1 MMCTKKRHVVTKYR
15 YHKETKKGKEIQ
27 TLYGVCPCGKD
38 VLMEK
43 RVDGINVIIPS
54 QNLKYQI
61 G

>member
-1 MMCTKKRHVVTKYR
+1 VVTKYR